1 MGMNELASVRICVL
15 DDVVGFIN
23 VNSRV
28 VVFEFELVLLFSE
41 DGLFRIIKLRLV
53 VAVVVVVDGTT
64 VVIS

>member
-28 VVFEFELVLLFSE
+28 VVFES
-41 DGLFRIIKLRLV
+41 IKFLNKNK
-53 VAVVVVVDGTT
+53 
-64 VVIS
+64 ISIYIKTN